1 MDIYETIKTIGS
13 GSFGQV
19 YLARHKREGKHYV
32 IKRVKTR
39 DMSQKDLENT
49 ENEVRLL
56 QKIRHTNIVAYKDS
70 YVDREQ
76 FLNIVMI
83 YCDGGDIYSKIKASA
98 SKGKNFPENQIVDWL
113 AQMALALLYLH
124 ERKILH
130 RDMKTQNIFL
140 KNGKVSPLFEFCK
153 A

>member
-1 MDIYETIKTIGS
+1 M
-13 GSFGQV
+13 
-19 YLARHKREGKHYV
+19 
-32 IKRVKTR
+32 
-39 DMSQKDLENT
+39 
-49 ENEVRLL
+49 

-76 FLNIVMI
+76 FLNIVMV

-98 SKGKNFPENQIVDWL
+98 SKGKNFTETQIVDWL
-113 AQMALALLYLH
+113 AQMSLALLYLH

-140 KNGKVSPLFEFCK
+140 KNGKVRPRHK
-153 A
+153 